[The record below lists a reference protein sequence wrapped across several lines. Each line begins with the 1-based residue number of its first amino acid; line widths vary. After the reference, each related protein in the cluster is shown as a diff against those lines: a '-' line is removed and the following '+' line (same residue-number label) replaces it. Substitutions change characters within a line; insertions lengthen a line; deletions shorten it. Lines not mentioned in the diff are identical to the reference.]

1 MSEERI
7 QLFIDHQEV
16 YASKGAMLIE
26 VADQHDIHI
35 PRFCYH
41 KKLSVAANCRMCM
54 VEVEKAPKVLPACAT
69 PVAEGMR
76 VYTRSA
82 PALDAQKSTMEFLL
96 INHPLDCPVCDQGG
110 ECELQDTAM
119 GYGEDISRYT
129 ERKRVVADKELGPL
143 VSTDM
148 TRCIHCTR
156 CVRFGS
162 EVAGIRELG
171 ATGRGEFMEIGTY
184 VERSLISELSGNVID
199 VCPVGALNAKPSR
212 MRARSWEMLQSAGL
226 APHDGVGSNIYMHV
240 LRNQVMRVV
249 PRENDSLNET
259 WISDRDRFSY
269 EGLHTPDRATEP
281 LIKGERRWETS
292 NWSVSLDL
300 VAKKIRQYPAEQVGV
315 LAAPHSTLEELFL
328 LQKIFRGLNIHNI
341 DHRIRQVDFTDQECM
356 PLFPY
361 LGQSVE
367 SVERNDAVFLIGCD
381 IRLEQPMLA
390 HRIRK
395 ASARGCQVI
404 ALNSQN
410 FDFLF
415 TSQVTWNLAPQR
427 WLYALSEIVKCIPDN
442 DLKELPH
449 ALKEIVGQVSVS
461 AYAQHIFDLLNQA
474 DQASVFLGAMLEAH
488 PQASTLRALANF
500 LAKHTGSNFAML
512 PQAGNTAGAWLCGIL
527 PHRLAGG
534 AQNPAA
540 GLSVAEMLKAPRKAF
555 VLFNLEPEFD
565 FASAPDAIQ
574 AMQDAEFVVV
584 FTPYVTESMRNYADV
599 ILPIATFAET
609 EGTYVNAEGRWQS
622 VGEAIV
628 APGQAR
634 PAWRILRV
642 LAESFALEGLTYES
656 SQQVLDEIKAQ
667 LGEITEFETSLRE
680 FKAVNM
686 QANEE
691 DIYRISA
698 TPMYAVDNVVRRA
711 DSLQQTQYEQPPS
724 ISMCEQ
730 QARELDLLNENEVQV
745 TQDGRAKV
753 LKLKLDA
760 ALPMHCVW
768 IQKSAR
774 HTDSLG
780 DTIAPVEIQRVDHG

>member
-184 VERSLISELSGNVID
+184 VERSLTSELSGNVID

-404 ALNSQN
+404 ALNSQD

-686 QANEE
+686 QANGEG
-691 DIYRISA
+691 IYRISA

-774 HTDSLG
+774 HTDILG
-780 DTIAPVEIQRVDHG
+780 NTIAPVEIQRVDYG

>member
-110 ECELQDTAM
+110 ECELQDMAM

-184 VERSLISELSGNVID
+184 VERSLTSELSGNVID

-212 MRARSWEMLQSAGL
+212 MRARSWEMLQSSGL

-292 NWSVSLDL
+292 NWAVSLDL
-300 VAKKIRQYPAEQVGV
+300 VAKNIRQYPAEQVGV
-315 LAAPHSTLEELFL
+315 LAAPHSTLEDLFL

-404 ALNSQN
+404 ALNSKD

-449 ALKEIVGQVSVS
+449 ELKDIVGQVSVS

-488 PQASTLRALANF
+488 PQASILRALANF

-527 PHRLAGG
+527 PHRLVGG

-574 AMQDAEFVVV
+574 AMQDAEFVVI

-622 VGEAIV
+622 VGKAIV

-656 SQQVLDEIKAQ
+656 CQQVLDEIKAQ

-686 QANEE
+686 QANGEG
-691 DIYRISA
+691 IYRISA

-745 TQDGRAKV
+745 TQDGRVKV

-774 HTDSLG
+774 HTDILG

>member
-1 MSEERI
+1 MS
-7 QLFIDHQEV
+7 
-16 YASKGAMLIE
+16 
-26 VADQHDIHI
+26 ADG
-35 PRFCYH
+35 
-41 KKLSVAANCRMCM
+41 K
-54 VEVEKAPKVLPACAT
+54 
-69 PVAEGMR
+69 
-76 VYTRSA
+76 
-82 PALDAQKSTMEFLL
+82 
-96 INHPLDCPVCDQGG
+96 
-110 ECELQDTAM
+110 
-119 GYGEDISRYT
+119 
-129 ERKRVVADKELGPL
+129 
-143 VSTDM
+143 
-148 TRCIHCTR
+148 
-156 CVRFGS
+156 
-162 EVAGIRELG
+162 
-171 ATGRGEFMEIGTY
+171 
-184 VERSLISELSGNVID
+184 
-199 VCPVGALNAKPSR
+199 
-212 MRARSWEMLQSAGL
+212 
-226 APHDGVGSNIYMHV
+226 
-240 LRNQVMRVV
+240 
-249 PRENDSLNET
+249 
-259 WISDRDRFSY
+259 
-269 EGLHTPDRATEP
+269 
-281 LIKGERRWETS
+281 TS